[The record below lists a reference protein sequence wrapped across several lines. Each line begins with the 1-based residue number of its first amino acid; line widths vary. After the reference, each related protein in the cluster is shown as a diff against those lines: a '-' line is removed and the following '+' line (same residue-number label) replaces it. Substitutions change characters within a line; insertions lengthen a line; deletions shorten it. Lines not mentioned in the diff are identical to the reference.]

1 GLSGVYNQG
10 LGSVLPPSLQN
21 ALKENDLGALL
32 SPRGLH
38 DFWQKGY
45 FNFLSNGY
53 VFVNNSSFSNA
64 TGGSL
69 NFVANKS
76 IIFNGDNT

>member
-1 GLSGVYNQG
+1 G

-38 DFWQKGY
+38 DFWQKGD

-53 VFVNNSSFSNA
+53 VFVNNSSFSNT

-76 IIFNGDNT
+76 IIF